1 MITIAVPEL
10 RRYAPDALRM
20 VGIPIG
26 QADEVADM
34 LVWTQ
39 AVTGAAVKF
48 VQDNRA
54 RLNWRPQPRPRV
66 VDENADEVVVDLR
79 GGSLLEFGPRV
90 FDFVQAETAA
100 HGSRRVRARAVYGG
114 IFLPYLVARAAERGV
129 HLDVSFPETPQG
141 DFEPRGELTIE
152 ATRVPATPGALQTDA
167 YRSAVDRGIE
177 LSDADFTTVIGL
189 FEMLR
194 VPTSERSRTHA
205 G

>member
-1 MITIAVPEL
+1 MVTIAVPEL

-20 VGIPIG
+20 VGIPVG
-26 QADEVADM
+26 QAGEVADM

-39 AVTGAAVKF
+39 AVTGAAVRF

-54 RLNWRPQPRPRV
+54 RLNWQPRPRPRV
-66 VDENADEVVVDLR
+66 VEENLDEIVVDVR

-100 HGSRRVRARAVYGG
+100 HGFRRVRVVGVYGAV
-114 IFLPYLVARAAERGV
+114 FVPYLVTRAAERGIRV
-129 HLDVSFPETPQG
+129 DASFPESSAG
-141 DFEPRGELTIE
+141 GCEPRGELLLE
-152 ATRVPATPGALQTDA
+152 ASRVGATPGALQTEA
-167 YRSAVDRGIE
+167 YRAAVDCGIE
-177 LSDADFTTVIGL
+177 LTDADFATVIGL

-194 VPTSERSRTHA
+194 VPTSDRSRSHA